1 MNDTSKQLTALMAAI
16 HAAYQKGEF
25 APPEFEDND
34 CGFGRQGMLWV
45 HETDNGKSVSID
57 LYDLFDDGLP
67 ELEGV
72 EFDSM
77 CPADGK
83 PIRQKAYCI
92 SYEPEW
98 EEHPVLVLC
107 NDASATEFDDS
118 FDLTLEYVPE
128 DVQQR
133 IYDWIKN
140 LWHPVANVYRLV
152 LRAPDGREQRTLAWF
167 PTEEVKKQYYEKA
180 HKRGLVVEE
189 V

>member
-1 MNDTSKQLTALMAAI
+1 MNETSKQLTALMAAI
-16 HAAYQKGEF
+16 HTAYYRGEF
-25 APPEFEDND
+25 APPESEDRD
-34 CGFGRQGMLWV
+34 CGFGRQGLLWV
-45 HETDNGKSVSID
+45 HETDNGKAVSID
-57 LYDLFDDGLP
+57 LYDFFDDGLP
-67 ELEGV
+67 KLDGMV
-72 EFDSM
+72 FDST

-83 PIRQKAYCI
+83 PIHQIAFCI
-92 SYEPEW
+92 SYNPEW
-98 EEHPVLVLC
+98 EEQPVLVQC
-107 NDASATEFDDS
+107 NDAHINEYDDS
-118 FDLTLEYVPE
+118 FDLTLPYVPE

>member
-1 MNDTSKQLTALMAAI
+1 MNETSKQLIALMAAI
-16 HAAYQKGEF
+16 HAAYQKGKF
-25 APPEFEDND
+25 APPECEED
-34 CGFGRQGMLWV
+34 CGFGRQGQLWV
-45 HETDNGKSVSID
+45 HEIDKKRGVSID

-67 ELEGV
+67 ELEGM

-77 CPADGK
+77 CPADGN

-92 SYEPEW
+92 SYNPEW

-128 DVQQR
+128 EVQQR

-167 PTEEVKKQYYEKA
+167 PTEEVKKQYYDKA

-189 V
+189 E